1 MRKPRALRPGDQV
14 RVVTPASPLTP
25 EKIADGVALLE
36 GEGYRVTLGSHVFD
50 QDGYLA
56 GRDEDRAAEL
66 MTAFMDPDVSCVVCS
81 RGGYGCAR
89 LLPYLDLD
97 AMAASGTMLCG
108 FSDVT
113 TLHLALNRRGLV
125 TMHTPML
132 VTLSVEREPWVI
144 ESFRSLLKGDP
155 TVPNSAKRGET
166 LVGGWAEGVVTG
178 GCMCLLSDS
187 LATPD
192 ALETNGKILLLEDV
206 DEPPHR
212 VDAILTHFLNAGLL
226 QRAAGIVVGE
236 MTNTDEKADPKIGSW
251 SWRRIV
257 EDRIKPL
264 EIPSI
269 VDYPIGHM
277 KTMLSVPLGV
287 SARLDADAGT
297 LVFTESPCS

>member
-1 MRKPRALRPGDQV
+1 MRKPRALRPGDHV
-14 RVVTPASPLTP
+14 RVVSPASPLTP
-25 EKIADGVALLE
+25 DRIEDGIALLE
-36 GEGYRVTLGSHVFD
+36 SEGYRVTLGQHVFD

-56 GRDEDRAAEL
+56 GEDEARADDL
-66 MTAFMDPDVSCVVCS
+66 TRAFLDPDVAAVVCS

-97 AMAASGTMLCG
+97 AMAASGKMLCG

-144 ESFRSLLKGDP
+144 ESFTNLLKGDASTP
-155 TVPNSAKRGET
+155 IGAKRATT
-166 LVGGWAEGVVTG
+166 LVGGTAEATLTG
-178 GCMCLLSDS
+178 GCMCLLADS

-192 ALETNGKILLLEDV
+192 SLDASGKILLLEDV

-212 VDAILTHFLNAGLL
+212 VDAILTHFLNAGVL
-226 QRAAGIVVGE
+226 QSALGIVIGE
-236 MTNTDEKADPKIGSW
+236 MTNTDEKTDAKIGAW
-251 SWRRIV
+251 PWRRIV
-257 EDRIKPL
+257 EDRVKPL
-264 EIPSI
+264 GIPT
-269 VDYPIGHM
+269 VFDFPVGHM
-277 KTMLSVPLGV
+277 KTMLSLPLGV

-297 LVFTESPCS
+297 LTVTENPCC